1 MPALPKAP
9 PGLGKPPAP
18 QGQDQNGGPD
28 PNPAAAD
35 ALMPPNAKP
44 QKVTI
49 DDVMELLRDDLM
61 RGFRIDVETDQMVQA
76 DEIAEKVQALQF
88 ATQVGGLLQGAM
100 QIQASPLAGALLPAV
115 GETLMF
121 VVRRYKAGRAL
132 EQVFEQALEKAAM
145 LASQPQGGPGED
157 AKHQAEQV
165 KLEAVKIK
173 AAAEGQKAQAAIAT
187 QHAQTENDMMR
198 LAGEQQR
205 DQQKAALEAQLM
217 QAKANMKAMELQME
231 ERRMHMEAMAEAHR
245 HALQRQQAEHQAMLS
260 QVMGVQQSAPA
271 SNPGP
276 DAPFGA

>member
-1 MPALPKAP
+1 MPKAP
-9 PGLGKPPAP
+9 PGLGKPPGP
-18 QGQDQNGGPD
+18 RGPDQEGGPG

-44 QKVTI
+44 QTVTI
-49 DDVMELLRDDLM
+49 DDVVDLLRDDLM
-61 RGFRIDVETDQMVQA
+61 RGFRLDVETDQMVQA
-76 DEIAEKVQALQF
+76 DEVAEKVQALQF

-121 VVRRYKAGRAL
+121 VVRRYKAGRGL

-165 KLEAVKIK
+165 KLQSVQVK
-173 AAAEGQKAQAAIAT
+173 AQAETVKAQAAIET
-187 QHAQTENDMMR
+187 QHAQTQNDMMR

-217 QAKANMKAMELQME
+217 QSKAAMKAMELQLE

-245 HALQRQQAEHQAMLS
+245 HALQRQQAEHEAMLS
-260 QVMGVQQSAPA
+260 QVFGVQQPA
-271 SNPGP
+271 QNPAPGP